1 MTELLY
7 KEEVYAIIGAAMKVH
22 NELGP
27 GFLEAIYQEALE
39 VELKEGE
46 IPFKPQQE
54 LTVFYKGKQL
64 KKYYVADL
72 MAFDQI
78 IIEIKAISQLTP
90 IDEAQLVNELKINR
104 SKLGLLINFGAEKL
118 EWKRKVNLKE

>member
-118 EWKRKVNLKE
+118 EWKRKVNLKG